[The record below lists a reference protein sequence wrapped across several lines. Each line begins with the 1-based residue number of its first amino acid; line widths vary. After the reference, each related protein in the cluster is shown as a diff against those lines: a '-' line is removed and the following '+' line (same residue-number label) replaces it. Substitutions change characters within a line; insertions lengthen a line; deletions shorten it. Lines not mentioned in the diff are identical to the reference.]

1 MKEGLKTY
9 WNVVQ
14 CYLNDM
20 VDTII
25 NDQNLKYW
33 KSPCNTDTR
42 IAERAISVI
51 NKLVN
56 IWSSLFYYSYQIFR
70 NVWFQKLGIPWFKPV
85 RFTQLESVRVM
96 TFSWRDMPSHSPPG
110 ANWKLYHVVLLP
122 FFFTTLSW
130 VFTGVSN
137 YVSLCPG
144 NPGSLVN

>member
-70 NVWFQKLGIPWFKPV
+70 NVCFRKLGIPWFKPV
-85 RFTQLESVRVM
+85 RFTQLESVRIM
-96 TFSWRDMPSHSPPG
+96 TFSWRDMPPTPLLGQTESYIMWCCSHFSSPPS
-110 ANWKLYHVVLLP
+110 LEFLL
-122 FFFTTLSW
+122 
-130 VFTGVSN
+130 
-137 YVSLCPG
+137 
-144 NPGSLVN
+144 GSLIMFLCVLATQDH